1 MNGFHEGIA
10 ALTQGDNS
18 SLTTDGNATS
28 SVIAPL
34 SIQQANEIPPVISDW
49 QRETLSPVSSGERIE
64 TLDVLRG
71 FALFGIL
78 TVNIVAFSWPHEYI
92 LLQSEFSDSWADAV
106 VEWLVRF
113 LAEGK
118 FYPLFSFLFGLG
130 AAIQMER
137 AESHGVSFAGRH
149 CRRMAVLLVFGIAHG
164 LLIWEGD
171 ILVSYA
177 VAGFLLPL
185 FWKRQPRTILIW
197 ALVCC
202 LIPALL
208 IILFWALLTGLLLV
222 PEMATA
228 IEKGLSEYYGTDRE
242 QREAVEDVIRVF
254 ASGTYAE
261 IFRERLSNV
270 IYMWMG
276 SIFHLPSF
284 LGLFLLGLYA
294 GKRRWFQDVEGN
306 QEFFRRVLVW
316 GLVIGLPFN
325 IFYVVCMASADL
337 SHLHLLWL
345 LSYGLVAIS
354 GPVQGL
360 AYAAA
365 LTLVLRRERWKQ
377 CCRGL
382 GDAGRMALT
391 NYVSQ
396 SLIGTMIFYSYG
408 FGLFG
413 AVDRATSFGL
423 AVVIFAGQMT
433 FSVWWLKRFQ
443 FGPMEWLWRTLTYG
457 KCQPLRR

>member
-1 MNGFHEGIA
+1 M
-10 ALTQGDNS
+10 QS
-18 SLTTDGNATS
+18 
-28 SVIAPL
+28 
-34 SIQQANEIPPVISDW
+34 ANDIPPIISDW
-49 QRETLSPVSSGERIE
+49 QRETLAPVSPGERIE

-71 FALFGIL
+71 VALFGIL
-78 TVNIVAFSWPHEYI
+78 TVNIVAFSWPYEYM
-92 LLQSEFSDSWADAV
+92 LWQKEFSDSGVDAV

-137 AESHGVSFAGRH
+137 AEGHGVSFAGRH
-149 CRRMAVLLVFGIAHG
+149 CRRMAVLLAFGMAHA
-164 LLIWEGD
+164 LLVWDGD

-177 VAGFLLPL
+177 CAGFLLPL
-185 FWKRQPRTILIW
+185 FRKRQPRTILIW
-197 ALVCC
+197 ALVCL

-208 IILFWALLTGLLLV
+208 VILFWALLAGLSLV
-222 PEMATA
+222 PEMATV
-228 IEKGLSEYYGTDRE
+228 IQKGLDEYYGTDGE
-242 QREAVEDVIRVF
+242 QREAVEAIIQVF

-270 IYMWMG
+270 IYMWLG
-276 SIFHLPSF
+276 SIFYLPGF

-294 GKRRWFQDVEGN
+294 GKRRLFQDIAGN
-306 QEFFRRVLVW
+306 RKFFRRVLVW
-316 GLVIGLPFN
+316 GLVIGLPLN
-325 IFYVVCMASADL
+325 IFYAVCMASADL
-337 SHLHLLWL
+337 SHLYLLWL
-345 LSYGLVAIS
+345 LSYGLVTIS

-365 LTLVLRRERWKQ
+365 LTLALRRERWKQ
-377 CCRGL
+377 GCRGI
-382 GDAGRMALT
+382 GAAGRMALS
-391 NYVSQ
+391 NYVLQ
-396 SLIGTMIFYSYG
+396 SLICTMIFYSYG

-423 AVVIFAGQMT
+423 VVLIFAGQVT
-433 FSVWWLKRFQ
+433 FSVWWLNRFR

-457 KCQPLRR
+457 KRQPLRR